1 MTTLNIGVTNTRPPM
16 RTIRTSSPTDYVYES
31 NNRAAADEASILQRH
46 SPGSAVNQ
54 SSLGQESPERY
65 IAADEYPLLAEL
77 WDNDADAIY
86 DEM

>member
-1 MTTLNIGVTNTRPPM
+1 MKPL
-16 RTIRTSSPTDYVYES
+16 
-31 NNRAAADEASILQRH
+31 ILQRH

>member
-1 MTTLNIGVTNTRPPM
+1 M

-31 NNRAAADEASILQRH
+31 NNRGAADHATLTQLRD
-46 SPGSAVNQ
+46 PKGSAYEG
-54 SSLGQESPERY
+54 SPIQESPERY